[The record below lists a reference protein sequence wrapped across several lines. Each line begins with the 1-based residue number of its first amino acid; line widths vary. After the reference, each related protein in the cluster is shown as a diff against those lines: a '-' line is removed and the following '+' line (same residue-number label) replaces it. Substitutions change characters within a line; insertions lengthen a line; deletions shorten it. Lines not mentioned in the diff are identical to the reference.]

1 MFSVGEG
8 RVARAYAPSLLRRR
22 ATRNSYDFGFK
33 KQALFVLQM
42 ECHSLS
48 FACDVNLSS
57 LEQPLRL
64 NFAAVKHVLTLPPQR
79 KQSDFQRGKALTR
92 LKVHISKR
100 EVTRQLGVYHYVIC
114 KLH

>member
-1 MFSVGEG
+1 MLFYEG

-33 KQALFVLQM
+33 EQALFVLQM

-57 LEQPLRL
+57 LEQPLRVAKL
-64 NFAAVKHVLTLPPQR
+64 ILIQYLCISVVSAVQDTL
-79 KQSDFQRGKALTR
+79 
-92 LKVHISKR
+92 
-100 EVTRQLGVYHYVIC
+100 
-114 KLH
+114 

>member
-57 LEQPLRL
+57 LEQPLRVGYIMTQVYDNHGPPSL
-64 NFAAVKHVLTLPPQR
+64 KLPEDVL
-79 KQSDFQRGKALTR
+79 
-92 LKVHISKR
+92 
-100 EVTRQLGVYHYVIC
+100 
-114 KLH
+114 